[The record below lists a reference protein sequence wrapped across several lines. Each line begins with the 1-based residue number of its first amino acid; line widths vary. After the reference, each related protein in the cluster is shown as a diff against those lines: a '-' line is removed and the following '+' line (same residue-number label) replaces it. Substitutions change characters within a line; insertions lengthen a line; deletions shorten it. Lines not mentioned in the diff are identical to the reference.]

1 MFSLNSVLG
10 RSIILLSVMAAAHY
24 HVLGGVA
31 VLLVLIY
38 FKSSIFEGMENEDTD
53 MKDGDTDMKDGDSD
67 MADEDSDM
75 ADEDT
80 GGSSKQSIAE
90 FKKKHCIDGKLMK
103 DDKEITTE
111 EMKTAFPDLKFL
123 SEDCN
128 PCDIDCN
135 FEIISSNE
143 RLTSEE
149 NIKAVDSSTISVDRE
164 KAIATSD

>member
-10 RSIILLSVMAAAHY
+10 RSIILLSVMVAAPY

>member
-38 FKSSIFEGMENEDTD
+38 FKSSIFEGMENE
-53 MKDGDTDMKDGDSD
+53 DTDMKDGDSD

>member
-10 RSIILLSVMAAAHY
+10 RSIILLSVMVAAHY